1 MNPDVKSLLL
11 EPARPQ
17 TTLVTLSLA
26 FWGLL
31 SGDRLSITGVSFS
44 SRTHNVKSPQQADF
58 RQNLQSECQMLESY
72 SHLQNNQVFD
82 YLTLIRFLDHVNREL

>member
-11 EPARPQ
+11 EPARLQ

-31 SGDRLSITGVSFS
+31 SGDRLCITGVSF
-44 SRTHNVKSPQQADF
+44 SRTHNVKSPQHADF

-82 YLTLIRFLDHVNREL
+82 YLTLIRFFDHVNREL

>member
-26 FWGLL
+26 FCGLL
-31 SGDRLSITGVSFS
+31 FGDRLSITGVSFS
-44 SRTHNVKSPQQADF
+44 RTHNVKSPQQAAF

-82 YLTLIRFLDHVNREL
+82 YLTLIWFPDHVNHEL